1 MEYLRSFG
9 YHYGGILVDWSFAM
23 KNSFVGN
30 DAELI
35 VLKLVKN
42 ISVTRFSDSVF
53 FAEADGNFV
62 KLDFFEQRLLSEF
75 DGKNTLADI
84 TASRLES
91 GDTSIFD
98 RLITLIEKLN
108 ENDLLDPECAAG
120 LKKSAQKKAFYEKTL
135 AKKELKPSFLLALA
149 GKILSSIP
157 FLVIMTVLSLVTF
170 FTPSLKGVNIF
181 TSITQGTAGLGTAY
195 LLALFF
201 ILVFLFVILSLPAL
215 CSAADLAAKGI
226 TPCITLKN
234 KYGFFYLEASSAQ
247 IIGKGRTSS
256 LKHYAMMLLT
266 PFAVSGLTALLW
278 RLGVARPA
286 MAVMNVI
293 STACGL
299 IALSPIS
306 ASPLSMMTDF
316 FMPGSGKSFNYARKR
331 FIKDIFGVKK
341 LSPEA
346 ERMMIISS
354 ISLVWI
360 YFIYSYFWNV
370 AKSTMSYLFS
380 DIYSA
385 YTNGDI
391 ASVILIALTLLL
403 MITPAMAALAGF
415 IAIALGNIG
424 SVVATPL
431 VKMRDLAGTITA
443 KTVPATGEIMEF
455 LREIPLFA
463 ELKDED
469 LAELCKHIKLR
480 RFMKNSPI
488 VRQGDAGDNFY
499 TIVSGKAKIVVSG
512 NNGAEKTLG
521 TLSTG
526 DSFGETALIEKG
538 PRTASIITLSQ
549 TAVFEIS
556 REGFE
561 KFLASNTENR
571 EKITGKIRLGKMLL
585 ASSVFSFMS
594 QKQISYLIKNLKPE
608 RIKAGTTVF
617 KQGDEGNKFYLI
629 QEGNIHLERF
639 DNSLKTLDIILKPGN
654 FFGEIAL
661 VKNIP
666 RTASA
671 KTVSDSLL
679 FSLDKESFCSIIGS
693 TLSGGRELDSLINER
708 AAQLGEE
715 VIKSC
720 SRK

>member
-1 MEYLRSFG
+1 
-9 YHYGGILVDWSFAM
+9 M

-30 DAELI
+30 DAELT

-62 KLDFFEQRLLSEF
+62 KLDFLEQRLLSEF

-98 RLITLIEKLN
+98 KLITLIEKLN
-108 ENDLLDPECAAG
+108 ENDMLDPECAAE
-120 LKKSAQKKAFYEKTL
+120 LKKSAPKKAFYEKTL
-135 AKKELKPSFLLALA
+135 AKKDLKPSFLLALA

-157 FLVIMTVLSLVTF
+157 FLVIMLALSAVSFLS
-170 FTPSLKGVNIF
+170 PSLKGVNIF
-181 TSITQGTAGLGTAY
+181 TSITQGSAELGTAY

-201 ILVFLFVILSLPAL
+201 ILVFLFAILSLPAL
-215 CSAADLAAKGI
+215 FSAADLAAKGI
-226 TPCITLKN
+226 YPSITLKS
-234 KYGFFYLEASSAQ
+234 KCGFFYLEASSAQ
-247 IIGKGRTSS
+247 IIRKGRSAA
-256 LKHYAMMLLT
+256 LKHYVMMLLT

-278 RLGVARPA
+278 QLGFAKPA
-286 MAVMNVI
+286 MAVINVI

-299 IALSPIS
+299 VSLSPIS
-306 ASPLSMMTDF
+306 ASPLSMIIDF

-331 FIKDIFGVKK
+331 FLKDIFALNK
-341 LSPEA
+341 LSPDTEK
-346 ERMMIISS
+346 MMIVSS
-354 ISLVWI
+354 AGLVWI
-360 YFIYSYFWNV
+360 YFVYSYFWNV
-370 AKSTMSYLFS
+370 ARSTASHLFS

-385 YTNGDI
+385 YTSGDI
-391 ASVILIALTLLL
+391 VSVVLIALTFIL
-403 MITPAMAALAGF
+403 MITPAVAALAGF

-443 KTVPATGEIMEF
+443 KPVPATSEIIAF
-455 LREIPLFA
+455 LKEIPLFA
-463 ELKDED
+463 ELKDDD
-469 LAELCKHIKLR
+469 LAELCKYIKLR
-480 RFMKNSPI
+480 RFMKNSAI
-488 VRQGDAGDNFY
+488 VRQGDKGDDFY
-499 TIVSGKAKIVVSG
+499 TIVSGKAKIVLS
-512 NNGAEKTLG
+512 NSNGAEKILG

-526 DSFGETALIEKG
+526 DSFGETALIEKS
-538 PRTASIITLSQ
+538 PRTASIVTLTQ

-561 KFLASNTENR
+561 KFLASNAENR
-571 EKITGKIRLGKMLL
+571 EKITGKIRLGKMLI

-594 QKQISYLIKNLKPE
+594 QHQILQLMKELRPE
-608 RIKAGTTVF
+608 RIKAGEVVF
-617 KQGDEGNKFYLI
+617 KQGDEGNRFYII

-639 DNSLKTLDIILKPGN
+639 DNSVKTLDIILKPGN
-654 FFGEIAL
+654 FFGEMAL

-666 RTASA
+666 RTATA
-671 KTVSDSLL
+671 EAVSDSLL
-679 FSLDKESFCSIIGS
+679 YSLDKETFCTVIGS
-693 TLSGGRELDSLINER
+693 TLSGGRELDTLINKR
-708 AAQLGEE
+708 AAKLGEE
-715 VIKSC
+715 VMKSC

>member
-1 MEYLRSFG
+1 
-9 YHYGGILVDWSFAM
+9 M

-30 DAELI
+30 DAELT
-35 VLKLVKN
+35 VLKPVKN
-42 ISVTRFSDSVF
+42 LSVTRFSDSVF

-62 KLDFFEQRLLSEF
+62 KLDFLEQRLLSEF

-84 TASRLES
+84 TASRLDK
-91 GDTSIFD
+91 GDTSVFD
-98 RLITLIEKLN
+98 KLITLIEKLN
-108 ENDLLDPECAAG
+108 DNDLLDPECAAG
-120 LKKSAQKKAFYEKTL
+120 LKKSAHKKAFYEKTL
-135 AKKELKPSFLLALA
+135 AQKELKPTSLLALA
-149 GKILSSIP
+149 GKILTSLP
-157 FLVIMTVLSLVTF
+157 VLVIMLILSLISF
-170 FTPSLKGVNIF
+170 LAPSLKGVNIL
-181 TSITQGTAGLGTAY
+181 TSITQGATGLGTAY
-195 LLALFF
+195 ILALFF
-201 ILVFLFVILSLPAL
+201 ILVFLFVILSLPAVF
-215 CSAADLAAKGI
+215 SAADLAAHGI
-226 TPCITLKN
+226 TARLTLKN
-234 KYGFFYLEASSAQ
+234 KCGFFYLEASSAQ
-247 IIGKGRTSS
+247 IIGKGRADA
-256 LKHYAMMLLT
+256 LRHYAMILLT

-278 RLGVARPA
+278 QLEIARPM

-306 ASPLSMMTDF
+306 TSPLSMMVDF

-331 FIKDIFGVKK
+331 FIKDVFTLKK
-341 LSPEA
+341 VLPET
-346 ERMMIISS
+346 ERMMILSS
-354 ISLVWI
+354 FGLVWI
-360 YFIYSYFWNV
+360 YFVYSYFWSV

-380 DIYSA
+380 DF
-385 YTNGDI
+385 YTSYTGGDI
-391 ASVILIALTLLL
+391 VSGIFIALTLLL
-403 MITPAMAALAGF
+403 MITPAIAALAGF
-415 IAIALGNIG
+415 IAIACGNIG

-443 KTVPATGEIMEF
+443 KAVPATEEIIGF
-455 LREIPLFA
+455 LKEIPLFA
-463 ELKDED
+463 ELKEED
-469 LAELCKHIKLR
+469 LTELCRHIKLR

-499 TIVSGKAKIVVSG
+499 TIVSGKAKIVVTG
-512 NNGAEKTLG
+512 NNGAEKILG

-538 PRTASIITLSQ
+538 PRTASIITLTQ

-608 RIKAGTTVF
+608 KIKAGTVVF

-639 DNSLKTLDIILKPGN
+639 DNSLKTLDIVLKPGN
-654 FFGEIAL
+654 FFGEMAL

-666 RTASA
+666 RTATA
-671 KTVSDSLL
+671 EAVTDSLL
-679 FSLDKESFCSIIGS
+679 FTLDKESFCNVIGS

-708 AAQLGEE
+708 AEQLGEE
-715 VIKSC
+715 VMKSC

>member
-1 MEYLRSFG
+1 MN
-9 YHYGGILVDWSFAM
+9 
-23 KNSFVGN
+23 NSFVGH
-30 DAELI
+30 DAELT
-35 VLKLVKN
+35 VLKPVKN
-42 ISVTRFSDSVF
+42 LSVTRFSDSVF

-62 KLDFFEQRLLSEF
+62 KLDFLEQRLLSEF

-84 TASRLES
+84 TASRLEK
-91 GDTSIFD
+91 GDTSVFD

-120 LKKSAQKKAFYEKTL
+120 LKKSAHKKAFYEKTL
-135 AKKELKPSFLLALA
+135 AQKELKPSSFLALA
-149 GKILSSIP
+149 GKILTSLPVLIIMFILSVFS
-157 FLVIMTVLSLVTF
+157 FLA
-170 FTPSLKGVNIF
+170 PSLKGVNVL
-181 TSITQGTAGLGTAY
+181 TSVTHGAVGLGTAY

-201 ILVFLFVILSLPAL
+201 ILVFLFAILSLPAVF
-215 CSAADLAAKGI
+215 SAADLAAHGI
-226 TPCITLKN
+226 TPRLTLKN
-234 KYGFFYLEASSAQ
+234 KCGFFYLEASSAQ
-247 IIGKGRTSS
+247 IIGKGRAAA
-256 LKHYAMMLLT
+256 LKHYAMILLT

-278 RLGVARPA
+278 QSGIARPV

-293 STACGL
+293 SAACGL
-299 IALSPIS
+299 IALSPITT
-306 ASPLSMMTDF
+306 SPLSMIIDF

-331 FIKDIFGVKK
+331 FIKDIFGLSK
-341 LSPEA
+341 LSPET
-346 ERMMIISS
+346 ERMMILSS
-354 ISLVWI
+354 FGLVWI
-360 YFIYSYFWNV
+360 YFVYSYFWSV
-370 AKSTMSYLFS
+370 ARSTMSYLFS
-380 DIYSA
+380 DF
-385 YTNGDI
+385 YTSYTSGDI
-391 ASVILIALTLLL
+391 VSEILIALTLLL
-403 MITPAMAALAGF
+403 MITPAIAALTGF
-415 IAIALGNIG
+415 ITIALGNIG

-443 KTVPATGEIMEF
+443 KAVPATEEIIGF
-455 LREIPLFA
+455 LKEIPLFA
-463 ELKDED
+463 ELSDED
-469 LAELCKHIKLR
+469 LTELCKHIKLR

-488 VRQGDAGDNFY
+488 VRQGDKGDNFY
-499 TIVSGKAKIVVSG
+499 TIVSGKAKIVVTG
-512 NNGAEKTLG
+512 NNGVEKTLG

-561 KFLASNTENR
+561 KFLASNAENR

-608 RIKAGTTVF
+608 KIKAGTVVF

-654 FFGEIAL
+654 FFGEMAL

-666 RTASA
+666 RTATA
-671 KTVSDSLL
+671 EAVSDSIL
-679 FSLDKESFCSIIGS
+679 FTLDKESFCNVIGS
-693 TLSGGRELDSLINER
+693 TLSGGRELDSLINKR
-708 AAQLGEE
+708 AEQLGAE

-720 SRK
+720 SRN

>member
-1 MEYLRSFG
+1 
-9 YHYGGILVDWSFAM
+9 M

-30 DAELI
+30 DAELT
-35 VLKLVKN
+35 VLKPVKN
-42 ISVTRFSDSVF
+42 LSVTRFSDSVF

-62 KLDFFEQRLLSEF
+62 KLDFLEQRLLSAF

-84 TASRLES
+84 TASRLDK
-91 GDTSIFD
+91 GDTSVFD
-98 RLITLIEKLN
+98 KLITLIEKLN
-108 ENDLLDPECAAG
+108 DNDLLDPECAAG
-120 LKKSAQKKAFYEKTL
+120 LKKSAHKKAFYEKTL
-135 AKKELKPSFLLALA
+135 AQKELKPTSLLALA
-149 GKILSSIP
+149 GKILTSLP
-157 FLVIMTVLSLVTF
+157 VLVIMLILSLISF
-170 FTPSLKGVNIF
+170 LAPSLKGVNIL
-181 TSITQGTAGLGTAY
+181 TSITQGATGLGTAY
-195 LLALFF
+195 ILALFF
-201 ILVFLFVILSLPAL
+201 ILVFLFVILSLPAVF
-215 CSAADLAAKGI
+215 SAADLAAHGI
-226 TPCITLKN
+226 TARLTLKN
-234 KYGFFYLEASSAQ
+234 KCGFFYLEASSAQ
-247 IIGKGRTSS
+247 IIGKGRADA
-256 LKHYAMMLLT
+256 LRHYAMILLT

-278 RLGVARPA
+278 QLEIARPM

-306 ASPLSMMTDF
+306 TSPLSMMVDF

-331 FIKDIFGVKK
+331 FIKDVFTLKK
-341 LSPEA
+341 VSPET
-346 ERMMIISS
+346 ERMMILSS
-354 ISLVWI
+354 FGLVWI
-360 YFIYSYFWNV
+360 YFVYSYFWSV

-380 DIYSA
+380 DF
-385 YTNGDI
+385 YTSYTGGDI
-391 ASVILIALTLLL
+391 VSGIFIALTLLL
-403 MITPAMAALAGF
+403 MITPAIAALAGF
-415 IAIALGNIG
+415 IAIACGNIG

-443 KTVPATGEIMEF
+443 KAVPATEEIIGF
-455 LREIPLFA
+455 LKEIPLFA
-463 ELKDED
+463 ELKEED
-469 LAELCKHIKLR
+469 LTELCRHIKLR

-499 TIVSGKAKIVVSG
+499 TIVSGKAKIVVTG
-512 NNGAEKTLG
+512 NNGAEKILG

-526 DSFGETALIEKG
+526 DSFGETALIETG
-538 PRTASIITLSQ
+538 PRTASIITLTQ

-608 RIKAGTTVF
+608 RIKAGTVVF

-639 DNSLKTLDIILKPGN
+639 DNSLKTLDIVLKPGN
-654 FFGEIAL
+654 FFGEMAL

-666 RTASA
+666 RTATA
-671 KTVSDSLL
+671 EAVSDSLL
-679 FSLDKESFCSIIGS
+679 FTLDKESFCNVIGS

-708 AAQLGEE
+708 AEQLGEE
-715 VIKSC
+715 VMKSC

>member
-1 MEYLRSFG
+1 MN
-9 YHYGGILVDWSFAM
+9 
-23 KNSFVGN
+23 NSFVGH
-30 DAELI
+30 DAELT
-35 VLKLVKN
+35 VLKPVKN
-42 ISVTRFSDSVF
+42 LSVTRFSDSVF

-62 KLDFFEQRLLSEF
+62 KLDFLEQRLLSEF

-84 TASRLES
+84 TASRLEK
-91 GDTSIFD
+91 GDTSVFD

-120 LKKSAQKKAFYEKTL
+120 LKKSAHKKAFYEKTL
-135 AKKELKPSFLLALA
+135 AQKELKPSSFLALA
-149 GKILSSIP
+149 GKILTSLPVLIIMFILSVFS
-157 FLVIMTVLSLVTF
+157 FLA
-170 FTPSLKGVNIF
+170 PSLKGVNIL
-181 TSITQGTAGLGTAY
+181 TSVTHGAVGLGTAY

-201 ILVFLFVILSLPAL
+201 ILVFLFAILSLPAVF
-215 CSAADLAAKGI
+215 SAADLAAHGI
-226 TPCITLKN
+226 TPRLTLKN
-234 KYGFFYLEASSAQ
+234 KCGFFYLEASSAQ
-247 IIGKGRTSS
+247 IIGKGRAAA
-256 LKHYAMMLLT
+256 LKHYAMILLT

-278 RLGVARPA
+278 QSGIARPV

-293 STACGL
+293 SAACGL
-299 IALSPIS
+299 IALSPITT
-306 ASPLSMMTDF
+306 SPLSMIIDF

-331 FIKDIFGVKK
+331 FIKDIFGLSK
-341 LSPEA
+341 LSPET
-346 ERMMIISS
+346 ERMMILSS
-354 ISLVWI
+354 FGLVWI
-360 YFIYSYFWNV
+360 YFVYSYFWSV
-370 AKSTMSYLFS
+370 ARSTMSYLFS
-380 DIYSA
+380 DF
-385 YTNGDI
+385 YTSYTSGDI
-391 ASVILIALTLLL
+391 VSEILIALTLLL
-403 MITPAMAALAGF
+403 MLTPAIAALTGF
-415 IAIALGNIG
+415 ITIALGNIG

-443 KTVPATGEIMEF
+443 KAVPATEEIIGF
-455 LREIPLFA
+455 LKEIPLFA
-463 ELKDED
+463 ELSDED
-469 LAELCKHIKLR
+469 LTELCKHIKLR

-488 VRQGDAGDNFY
+488 VRQGDKGDNFY
-499 TIVSGKAKIVVSG
+499 TIVSGKAKIVVTG
-512 NNGAEKTLG
+512 NNGVEKTLG

-561 KFLASNTENR
+561 KFLASNAENR

-608 RIKAGTTVF
+608 KIKAGTVVF

-654 FFGEIAL
+654 FFGEMAL

-666 RTASA
+666 RTATA
-671 KTVSDSLL
+671 EAVSDSIL
-679 FSLDKESFCSIIGS
+679 FTLDKESFCNVIGS
-693 TLSGGRELDSLINER
+693 TLSGGRELDSLINKR
-708 AAQLGEE
+708 AEQLGAE

-720 SRK
+720 SRN

>member
-1 MEYLRSFG
+1 
-9 YHYGGILVDWSFAM
+9 M

-30 DAELI
+30 DAELT
-35 VLKLVKN
+35 VLKPVKN
-42 ISVTRFSDSVF
+42 LSVTRFSDSVF

-84 TASRLES
+84 TASRLEK
-91 GDTSIFD
+91 GDTSVFD
-98 RLITLIEKLN
+98 KLITLIEKLN
-108 ENDLLDPECAAG
+108 DNDLLDPECAAG
-120 LKKSAQKKAFYEKTL
+120 LKKSAHKHAFYEKTL
-135 AKKELKPSFLLALA
+135 AQKELKSSFLLAMA
-149 GKILSSIP
+149 GKILTSLP
-157 FLVIMTVLSLVTF
+157 VLAIMLILSLVSF
-170 FTPSLKGVNIF
+170 LAPSLKGVNIL
-181 TSITQGTAGLGTAY
+181 TSITQGTTGLGAAY
-195 LLALFF
+195 ILALFF
-201 ILVFLFVILSLPAL
+201 ILVFLFVILSLPAF
-215 CSAADLAAKGI
+215 CSAADLAAHGI
-226 TPCITLKN
+226 TPRITLKN
-234 KYGFFYLEASSAQ
+234 KCGFFYLEASSAQ
-247 IIGKGRTSS
+247 IIGKGRADA
-256 LKHYAMMLLT
+256 LKHYAMILLT

-278 RLGVARPA
+278 QLGIARPM

-306 ASPLSMMTDF
+306 TSPLSMIVDF
-316 FMPGSGKSFNYARKR
+316 FMPGSGKSFNYARKH
-331 FIKDIFGVKK
+331 FIKDVFALKK
-341 LSPEA
+341 VSPET
-346 ERMMIISS
+346 ERMMILSS
-354 ISLVWI
+354 FGLVWI
-360 YFIYSYFWNV
+360 YFVYSYFWSV

-380 DIYSA
+380 DF
-385 YTNGDI
+385 YTSYTSGDI
-391 ASVILIALTLLL
+391 VSGIFIALTLLL
-403 MITPAMAALAGF
+403 MITPAIAALAGF
-415 IAIALGNIG
+415 IAIACGNIG

-443 KTVPATGEIMEF
+443 KAVPATEEIIGF
-455 LREIPLFA
+455 LKEIPLFA
-463 ELKDED
+463 ELKEED
-469 LAELCKHIKLR
+469 LTELCKHIKLR

-538 PRTASIITLSQ
+538 PRTASIITMSQ

-561 KFLASNTENR
+561 KFLASNAENR

-608 RIKAGTTVF
+608 KIKAGTVVF

-654 FFGEIAL
+654 FFGEMAL

-666 RTASA
+666 RTATA
-671 KTVSDSLL
+671 EAVSDSLL
-679 FSLDKESFCSIIGS
+679 FTLDKESFCNVIGS

-708 AAQLGEE
+708 AQQLGKE
-715 VIKSC
+715 VMKSC
-720 SRK
+720 SRN

>member
-1 MEYLRSFG
+1 
-9 YHYGGILVDWSFAM
+9 M

-30 DAELI
+30 DAELT
-35 VLKLVKN
+35 VLKPVKN
-42 ISVTRFSDSVF
+42 LSVTRFSDSVF

-84 TASRLES
+84 TASRLEK
-91 GDTSIFD
+91 GDTSVFD
-98 RLITLIEKLN
+98 KLITLIEKLN
-108 ENDLLDPECAAG
+108 DNDLLDPECAAG
-120 LKKSAQKKAFYEKTL
+120 LKKSAHKNAFYEKML
-135 AKKELKPSFLLALA
+135 AQKELKPSFLLALA
-149 GKILSSIP
+149 GKILASLP
-157 FLVIMTVLSLVTF
+157 VLVIMLILSLVSF
-170 FTPSLKGVNIF
+170 LAPSLKGVNIL
-181 TSITQGTAGLGTAY
+181 TSITQGTTGLGTAY
-195 LLALFF
+195 ILALFF
-201 ILVFLFVILSLPAL
+201 ILVFLFVILSLPAF
-215 CSAADLAAKGI
+215 CSAADLAAHGI
-226 TPCITLKN
+226 TPRITLKN
-234 KYGFFYLEASSAQ
+234 KCGFFYLEASSAQ
-247 IIGKGRTSS
+247 IIGKGRADA
-256 LKHYAMMLLT
+256 LKHYVMILLT

-278 RLGVARPA
+278 QLGIARPM

-306 ASPLSMMTDF
+306 TSPLSMIVDF
-316 FMPGSGKSFNYARKR
+316 FMPGSGKSFNYARKH
-331 FIKDIFGVKK
+331 FIKDVFALKK
-341 LSPEA
+341 VSPET
-346 ERMMIISS
+346 ERMMILSS
-354 ISLVWI
+354 FGLVWI
-360 YFIYSYFWNV
+360 YFVYSYFWSV

-380 DIYSA
+380 DF
-385 YTNGDI
+385 YTSYTSGEI
-391 ASVILIALTLLL
+391 VSGIFIALTLLL
-403 MITPAMAALAGF
+403 MITPAIAALAGF
-415 IAIALGNIG
+415 IAIACGNIG

-443 KTVPATGEIMEF
+443 KAVPATEEIIGF
-455 LREIPLFA
+455 LKEIPLFA
-463 ELKDED
+463 ELKEED
-469 LAELCKHIKLR
+469 LTELCKHIKLR

-499 TIVSGKAKIVVSG
+499 TIVSGKAKIIVTG
-512 NNGAEKTLG
+512 NNGVEKTLG

-608 RIKAGTTVF
+608 KIKAGTVVF

-654 FFGEIAL
+654 FFGEMAL

-666 RTASA
+666 RTATA
-671 KTVSDSLL
+671 EAVSDSLL
-679 FSLDKESFCSIIGS
+679 FTLDKESFCNVIGS

-708 AAQLGEE
+708 AQQLGKE
-715 VIKSC
+715 VMKSC
-720 SRK
+720 SRN

>member
-1 MEYLRSFG
+1 MN
-9 YHYGGILVDWSFAM
+9 
-23 KNSFVGN
+23 NSFVGH
-30 DAELI
+30 DAELT
-35 VLKLVKN
+35 VLKPVKN
-42 ISVTRFSDSVF
+42 LSVTRFSDSVF

-62 KLDFFEQRLLSEF
+62 KLDFLEQRLLSEF

-84 TASRLES
+84 TASRLEK
-91 GDTSIFD
+91 GDTSVFD

-120 LKKSAQKKAFYEKTL
+120 LKKSAHKKAFYEKTL
-135 AKKELKPSFLLALA
+135 AQKELKPSSFLALA
-149 GKILSSIP
+149 GKILTSLPVLIIMFILSVFS
-157 FLVIMTVLSLVTF
+157 FLA
-170 FTPSLKGVNIF
+170 PSLKGVNIL
-181 TSITQGTAGLGTAY
+181 TSVTHGAVGLGTAY

-201 ILVFLFVILSLPAL
+201 ILVFLFAILSLPAVF
-215 CSAADLAAKGI
+215 SAADLAAHGI
-226 TPCITLKN
+226 TPRLTLKN
-234 KYGFFYLEASSAQ
+234 KCGFFYLEASSAQ
-247 IIGKGRTSS
+247 IIGKGRATA
-256 LKHYAMMLLT
+256 LKHYAMILLT

-278 RLGVARPA
+278 QSGIARPV

-293 STACGL
+293 SAACGL
-299 IALSPIS
+299 IALSPITT
-306 ASPLSMMTDF
+306 SPLSMIIDF

-331 FIKDIFGVKK
+331 FIKDIFGLSK
-341 LSPEA
+341 LSPET
-346 ERMMIISS
+346 ERMMILSS
-354 ISLVWI
+354 FGLVWI
-360 YFIYSYFWNV
+360 YFVYSYFWSV
-370 AKSTMSYLFS
+370 ARSTMSYLFS
-380 DIYSA
+380 DF
-385 YTNGDI
+385 YTSYTSGDI
-391 ASVILIALTLLL
+391 VSEILIALTLLL
-403 MITPAMAALAGF
+403 MITPAIAALTGF
-415 IAIALGNIG
+415 ITIALGNIG

-443 KTVPATGEIMEF
+443 KAVPATEEIIGF
-455 LREIPLFA
+455 LKEIPLFA
-463 ELKDED
+463 ELSDED
-469 LAELCKHIKLR
+469 LTELCKHIKLR

-488 VRQGDAGDNFY
+488 VRQGDKGDNFY
-499 TIVSGKAKIVVSG
+499 TIVSGKAKIVVTG
-512 NNGAEKTLG
+512 NNGVEKTLG

-561 KFLASNTENR
+561 KFLASNAENR

-608 RIKAGTTVF
+608 KIKAGTVVF

-654 FFGEIAL
+654 FFGEMAL

-666 RTASA
+666 RTATA
-671 KTVSDSLL
+671 EAVSDSIL
-679 FSLDKESFCSIIGS
+679 FTLDKESFCNVIGS
-693 TLSGGRELDSLINER
+693 TLSGGRELDSLINKR
-708 AAQLGEE
+708 AEQLGAE

-720 SRK
+720 SRN

>member
-1 MEYLRSFG
+1 
-9 YHYGGILVDWSFAM
+9 M

-30 DAELI
+30 DAELT
-35 VLKLVKN
+35 VLKPVKN
-42 ISVTRFSDSVF
+42 LSVTRFSDSVF

-62 KLDFFEQRLLSEF
+62 KLDFLEQRLLSEF

-84 TASRLES
+84 TASRLEK
-91 GDTSIFD
+91 GDTSVFD
-98 RLITLIEKLN
+98 KLITLIEKLN
-108 ENDLLDPECAAG
+108 DNDLLDPECAAG
-120 LKKSAQKKAFYEKTL
+120 LKKSAHKKAFYEKTL
-135 AKKELKPSFLLALA
+135 AQKELKPSLFLTLI
-149 GKILSSIP
+149 GKIITSLP
-157 FLVIMTVLSLVTF
+157 VLVIMLILSLVSF
-170 FTPSLKGVNIF
+170 LAPSLKGINIL

-195 LLALFF
+195 ILALFF
-201 ILVFLFVILSLPAL
+201 ILVFLFVILSLPAF
-215 CSAADLAAKGI
+215 CSAADLAAHGI
-226 TPCITLKN
+226 TPRITLKN
-234 KYGFFYLEASSAQ
+234 KCGFFYLEASSAQ
-247 IIGKGRTSS
+247 IIGKGRTAA
-256 LKHYAMMLLT
+256 LKHYAMILLT

-278 RLGVARPA
+278 QLGIARPM

-306 ASPLSMMTDF
+306 TSPLSMMVDF
-316 FMPGSGKSFNYARKR
+316 FMPGSGKSFNYARKH
-331 FIKDIFGVKK
+331 FIKDVFALKK
-341 LSPEA
+341 VSPET
-346 ERMMIISS
+346 ERMMILSS
-354 ISLVWI
+354 FGLVWI
-360 YFIYSYFWNV
+360 YFVYSYFWSV

-380 DIYSA
+380 DFY
-385 YTNGDI
+385 
-391 ASVILIALTLLL
+391 ASHTAGNITSEIFIALTLLL
-403 MITPAMAALAGF
+403 MITPAIAALAGF
-415 IAIALGNIG
+415 IAIACGNIG

-443 KTVPATGEIMEF
+443 KAVPATEEIIGF
-455 LREIPLFA
+455 LKEIPLFA
-463 ELKDED
+463 ELKEED
-469 LAELCKHIKLR
+469 LTELCKHIKLR

-499 TIVSGKAKIVVSG
+499 TIVSGKAKIVVTG
-512 NNGAEKTLG
+512 NNGVEKTLG

-549 TAVFEIS
+549 TAVFEIN

-608 RIKAGTTVF
+608 KIKAGTVVF

-654 FFGEIAL
+654 FFGEMAL

-666 RTASA
+666 RTATA
-671 KTVSDSLL
+671 EAVSDSLL
-679 FSLDKESFCSIIGS
+679 FTLDKESFCNVIGS

-708 AAQLGEE
+708 AQQLGEE
-715 VIKSC
+715 VMKSC
-720 SRK
+720 SRN

>member
-1 MEYLRSFG
+1 MN
-9 YHYGGILVDWSFAM
+9 
-23 KNSFVGN
+23 NSFVGH
-30 DAELI
+30 DAELT
-35 VLKLVKN
+35 VLKPVKN
-42 ISVTRFSDSVF
+42 LSVTRFSDSVF

-62 KLDFFEQRLLSEF
+62 KLDFLEQRLLSEF

-84 TASRLES
+84 TASRLEK
-91 GDTSIFD
+91 GDTSVFD

-108 ENDLLDPECAAG
+108 DNDLLDPECAAG
-120 LKKSAQKKAFYEKTL
+120 LKKSAHKKAFYEKTL
-135 AKKELKPSFLLALA
+135 AQKELKPSSFLALA
-149 GKILSSIP
+149 GKILTSLPVLIIMFILSVFS
-157 FLVIMTVLSLVTF
+157 FLA
-170 FTPSLKGVNIF
+170 PSLKGVNIL
-181 TSITQGTAGLGTAY
+181 TSVTHGAVGLGTAY

-201 ILVFLFVILSLPAL
+201 ILVFLFAILSLPAVF
-215 CSAADLAAKGI
+215 SAADLAAHGI
-226 TPCITLKN
+226 TPRLTLKN
-234 KYGFFYLEASSAQ
+234 KCGFFYLEASSAQ
-247 IIGKGRTSS
+247 IIGKGRAAA
-256 LKHYAMMLLT
+256 LKHYAMILLT

-278 RLGVARPA
+278 QSGIARPV

-293 STACGL
+293 SAACGL
-299 IALSPIS
+299 IALSPITT
-306 ASPLSMMTDF
+306 SPLSMIIDF

-331 FIKDIFGVKK
+331 FIKDIFGLSK
-341 LSPEA
+341 LSPET
-346 ERMMIISS
+346 ERMMILSS
-354 ISLVWI
+354 FGLVWI
-360 YFIYSYFWNV
+360 YFVYSYFWSV
-370 AKSTMSYLFS
+370 ARSTMSYLFS
-380 DIYSA
+380 DF
-385 YTNGDI
+385 YTSYTSGDI
-391 ASVILIALTLLL
+391 VSEILIALTLLL
-403 MITPAMAALAGF
+403 MLTPAIAALTGF
-415 IAIALGNIG
+415 ITIALGNIG

-443 KTVPATGEIMEF
+443 KAVPATEEIIGF
-455 LREIPLFA
+455 LKEIPLFA
-463 ELKDED
+463 ELSDED
-469 LAELCKHIKLR
+469 LTELCKHIKLR

-488 VRQGDAGDNFY
+488 VRQGDKGDNFY
-499 TIVSGKAKIVVSG
+499 TIVSGKAKIVVTG
-512 NNGAEKTLG
+512 NNGVEKTLG

-561 KFLASNTENR
+561 KFLASNAENR

-608 RIKAGTTVF
+608 KIKAGTVVF

-654 FFGEIAL
+654 FFGEMAL

-666 RTASA
+666 RTATA
-671 KTVSDSLL
+671 EAVSDSIL
-679 FSLDKESFCSIIGS
+679 FTLDKESFCNVIGS
-693 TLSGGRELDSLINER
+693 TLSGGRELDSLINKR
-708 AAQLGEE
+708 AEQLGAE

-720 SRK
+720 SRN

>member
-1 MEYLRSFG
+1 
-9 YHYGGILVDWSFAM
+9 M

-30 DAELI
+30 DAELT
-35 VLKLVKN
+35 VLKPVKN
-42 ISVTRFSDSVF
+42 LSVTRFSDSVF

-62 KLDFFEQRLLSEF
+62 KLDFLEQRLLSEF

-84 TASRLES
+84 TASRLDK
-91 GDTSIFD
+91 GDTSVFD
-98 RLITLIEKLN
+98 KLITLIEKLN
-108 ENDLLDPECAAG
+108 DSDLLDPECAAG
-120 LKKSAQKKAFYEKTL
+120 LKKSAHKHAFYEKTL
-135 AKKELKPSFLLALA
+135 AQKELKPSALLTLA
-149 GKILSSIP
+149 GKILTSLPI
-157 FLVIMTVLSLVTF
+157 LVIMLILSFISFLA
-170 FTPSLKGVNIF
+170 PSLKGVNIL
-181 TSITQGTAGLGTAY
+181 TSITQGTTELGTAY
-195 LLALFF
+195 ILALFF
-201 ILVFLFVILSLPAL
+201 ILVFLFVILSLPAIF
-215 CSAADLAAKGI
+215 SAADLAAHGI
-226 TPCITLKN
+226 TPRLTLKN
-234 KYGFFYLEASSAQ
+234 KCGFFYLEASSAQ
-247 IIGKGRTSS
+247 IIGKGRADA
-256 LKHYAMMLLT
+256 LKHYAMILLT

-278 RLGVARPA
+278 QFGIARPT

-306 ASPLSMMTDF
+306 TSPLSMMVDF

-331 FIKDIFGVKK
+331 FIKDVFALKK
-341 LSPEA
+341 VSPET
-346 ERMMIISS
+346 ERMMILSS
-354 ISLVWI
+354 FGLVWI
-360 YFIYSYFWNV
+360 YFVYSYFWSV

-380 DIYSA
+380 DF
-385 YTNGDI
+385 YTSYTQGDI
-391 ASVILIALTLLL
+391 TSEIFIALTLLL
-403 MITPAMAALAGF
+403 MITPAIAALAGF
-415 IAIALGNIG
+415 IAIAFGNIG

-443 KTVPATGEIMEF
+443 KAVPATEEIIGF
-455 LREIPLFA
+455 LKEIPLFA
-463 ELKDED
+463 ELKEED
-469 LAELCKHIKLR
+469 LTELCKHIKLR

-499 TIVSGKAKIVVSG
+499 TIVSGKAKIVVTG
-512 NNGAEKTLG
+512 NNGAEKILG

-538 PRTASIITLSQ
+538 PRTASIITLTQ

-608 RIKAGTTVF
+608 KIKAGTVVF

-654 FFGEIAL
+654 FFGEMAL

-666 RTASA
+666 RTATA
-671 KTVSDSLL
+671 EAVSDSLL
-679 FSLDKESFCSIIGS
+679 FTLDKESFCNVIGS

-708 AAQLGEE
+708 AEQLGEE

>member
-1 MEYLRSFG
+1 
-9 YHYGGILVDWSFAM
+9 M

-30 DAELI
+30 DAELT
-35 VLKLVKN
+35 VLKPVKN
-42 ISVTRFSDSVF
+42 LSITRFSDSVF

-62 KLDFFEQRLLSEF
+62 KLDFLEQRLLSEF

-84 TASRLES
+84 TASRLDK
-91 GDTSIFD
+91 GDTSVFD
-98 RLITLIEKLN
+98 KLITLIEKLN
-108 ENDLLDPECAAG
+108 DNDLLDPECAAG
-120 LKKSAQKKAFYEKTL
+120 LKKSAHKKAFYEKTL
-135 AKKELKPSFLLALA
+135 AQKKLKPSSILALA
-149 GKILSSIP
+149 GKILASLP
-157 FLVIMTVLSLVTF
+157 VLAIMLILSLVSF
-170 FTPSLKGVNIF
+170 LAPSLKGINIL
-181 TSITQGTAGLGTAY
+181 TSITQGTTGLGTAY

-201 ILVFLFVILSLPAL
+201 ILVFLFVILSLPAIF
-215 CSAADLAAKGI
+215 SAADLAAHGI
-226 TPCITLKN
+226 SPRLTLKN
-234 KYGFFYLEASSAQ
+234 KCGFFYLEASSAQ
-247 IIGKGRTSS
+247 IIGKGRTDA
-256 LKHYAMMLLT
+256 LKHYAMILLT

-278 RLGVARPA
+278 QAGIARPV

-306 ASPLSMMTDF
+306 TSPLSMIVDF
-316 FMPGSGKSFNYARKR
+316 FMPGSGKSFNYARKH
-331 FIKDIFGVKK
+331 FIKDVFALNKV
-341 LSPEA
+341 SPEK
-346 ERMMIISS
+346 ERMMILSS
-354 ISLVWI
+354 FGLVWI
-360 YFIYSYFWNV
+360 YFVYSYFWSV

-380 DIYSA
+380 DFYAS
-385 YTNGDI
+385 YTTGDI
-391 ASVILIALTLLL
+391 ASEIFIALTLLL
-403 MITPAMAALAGF
+403 MITPAVAALIGF
-415 IAIALGNIG
+415 ITIALGNIG

-443 KTVPATGEIMEF
+443 KAVPATEEIIGF
-455 LREIPLFA
+455 LKEIPLFA

-469 LAELCKHIKLR
+469 LTELCKHIKLR

-499 TIVSGKAKIVVSG
+499 TIVSGKAKIVVTG
-512 NNGAEKTLG
+512 NNGSEKILG

-561 KFLASNTENR
+561 KFLASNNENR
-571 EKITGKIRLGKMLL
+571 EKITAKIRLGKMLL

-608 RIKAGTTVF
+608 KIKAGTIVF

-654 FFGEIAL
+654 FFGEMAL

-666 RTASA
+666 RTATA
-671 KTVSDSLL
+671 EAVSDSVL
-679 FSLDKESFCSIIGS
+679 FTLDKESFCNVIGS

-708 AAQLGEE
+708 AEQLGEE

>member
-1 MEYLRSFG
+1 
-9 YHYGGILVDWSFAM
+9 M

-30 DAELI
+30 DAELT
-35 VLKLVKN
+35 VLKPVKN
-42 ISVTRFSDSVF
+42 LSVTRFSDSVF

-62 KLDFFEQRLLSEF
+62 KLDFLEQRLLSEF

-84 TASRLES
+84 TASRLDK
-91 GDTSIFD
+91 GDTSVFD
-98 RLITLIEKLN
+98 KLITLIEKLN
-108 ENDLLDPECAAG
+108 DNDLLDPECAAG
-120 LKKSAQKKAFYEKTL
+120 LKKSAHKKAFYEKTL
-135 AKKELKPSFLLALA
+135 AQKELKPTSLLALA
-149 GKILSSIP
+149 GKILTSLP
-157 FLVIMTVLSLVTF
+157 VLVIMLILSLISF
-170 FTPSLKGVNIF
+170 LAPSLKGVNIL
-181 TSITQGTAGLGTAY
+181 TSITQGATGLGTAY
-195 LLALFF
+195 ILALFF
-201 ILVFLFVILSLPAL
+201 ILVFLFVILSLPAVF
-215 CSAADLAAKGI
+215 SAADLAAHGI
-226 TPCITLKN
+226 TARLTLKN
-234 KYGFFYLEASSAQ
+234 KCGFFYLEASSAQ
-247 IIGKGRTSS
+247 IIGKGRADA
-256 LKHYAMMLLT
+256 LRHYAMILLT

-278 RLGVARPA
+278 QLEIARPM

-306 ASPLSMMTDF
+306 TSPLSMMVDF

-331 FIKDIFGVKK
+331 FIKDVFTLKK
-341 LSPEA
+341 VSPET
-346 ERMMIISS
+346 ERMMILSS
-354 ISLVWI
+354 FGLVWI
-360 YFIYSYFWNV
+360 YFVYSYFWSV

-380 DIYSA
+380 DF
-385 YTNGDI
+385 YTSYTGGDI
-391 ASVILIALTLLL
+391 VSGIFIALTLLL
-403 MITPAMAALAGF
+403 MITPAIAALAGF
-415 IAIALGNIG
+415 IAIACGNIG

-443 KTVPATGEIMEF
+443 KAVPATEEIIGF
-455 LREIPLFA
+455 LKEIPLFA
-463 ELKDED
+463 ELKEED
-469 LAELCKHIKLR
+469 LTELCRHIKLR

-499 TIVSGKAKIVVSG
+499 TIVSGKAKIVVTG
-512 NNGAEKTLG
+512 NNGAEKILG

-538 PRTASIITLSQ
+538 PRTASIITLTQ

-608 RIKAGTTVF
+608 RIKAGTVVF

-639 DNSLKTLDIILKPGN
+639 DNSLKTLDIVLKPGN
-654 FFGEIAL
+654 FFGEMAL

-666 RTASA
+666 RTATA
-671 KTVSDSLL
+671 EAVSDSLL
-679 FSLDKESFCSIIGS
+679 FTLDKESFCNVIGS

-708 AAQLGEE
+708 AEQLGEE
-715 VIKSC
+715 VMKSC

>member
-1 MEYLRSFG
+1 
-9 YHYGGILVDWSFAM
+9 M
-23 KNSFVGN
+23 KNSFVGH
-30 DAELI
+30 DAELT
-35 VLKLVKN
+35 VLKPVKN
-42 ISVTRFSDSVF
+42 LSVTRFSDSVF

-62 KLDFFEQRLLSEF
+62 KLDFLEQRLLSEF

-84 TASRLES
+84 TASRLEK
-91 GDTSIFD
+91 GDTSVFD
-98 RLITLIEKLN
+98 KLITLIEKLN
-108 ENDLLDPECAAG
+108 DNDLLDPECAAG
-120 LKKSAQKKAFYEKTL
+120 LKKSAHKKAFYEKTL
-135 AKKELKPSFLLALA
+135 TQKELKHSSILALA
-149 GKILSSIP
+149 GKILTSIP
-157 FLVIMTVLSLVTF
+157 VLAVMLILSLVSF
-170 FTPSLKGVNIF
+170 LAPSLKGVNIL
-181 TSITQGTAGLGTAY
+181 TSITRGATGLGTAY

-201 ILVFLFVILSLPAL
+201 ILVFLFVILSLPAIF
-215 CSAADLAAKGI
+215 SAADLAAHGI
-226 TPCITLKN
+226 KPRLILKN
-234 KYGFFYLEASSAQ
+234 KCGFFYLEASSAQ
-247 IIGKGRTSS
+247 IIGKGRTDA
-256 LKHYAMMLLT
+256 LKHYAMILLT

-278 RLGVARPA
+278 QAGIARPV

-306 ASPLSMMTDF
+306 TSPLSMIVDF
-316 FMPGSGKSFNYARKR
+316 FMPGSGKSFNYARKH
-331 FIKDIFGVKK
+331 FIKDVFALNKV
-341 LSPEA
+341 SPET
-346 ERMMIISS
+346 ERMMILSS
-354 ISLVWI
+354 FGLVWI
-360 YFIYSYFWNV
+360 YFVYSYFWSV
-370 AKSTMSYLFS
+370 ARSTMSYLFS
-380 DIYSA
+380 DF
-385 YTNGDI
+385 YTSYTGGDI
-391 ASVILIALTLLL
+391 VSEIFIALTLIL
-403 MITPAMAALAGF
+403 MITPAIAALVGF
-415 IAIALGNIG
+415 IAIACGNIG

-443 KTVPATGEIMEF
+443 KAVPATEEIIGF
-455 LREIPLFA
+455 LKEIPLFA
-463 ELKDED
+463 ELKEED
-469 LAELCKHIKLR
+469 LTELCKHIKLR

-512 NNGAEKTLG
+512 NNGAEKILG

-538 PRTASIITLSQ
+538 KRTASIVTLSQ

-561 KFLASNTENR
+561 KFLASNAENR

-608 RIKAGTTVF
+608 KIKAGTIVF

-654 FFGEIAL
+654 FFGEMAL

-666 RTASA
+666 RTATA
-671 KTVSDSLL
+671 EAVSDSLL
-679 FSLDKESFCSIIGS
+679 FTLDKESFCNIIGS

-708 AAQLGEE
+708 AEQLGEE
-715 VIKSC
+715 VMKSC

>member
-1 MEYLRSFG
+1 
-9 YHYGGILVDWSFAM
+9 M

-30 DAELI
+30 DAELT
-35 VLKLVKN
+35 VLKPVKN
-42 ISVTRFSDSVF
+42 LSVTRFSDSVF

-62 KLDFFEQRLLSEF
+62 KLDFLEQRLLSEF

-84 TASRLES
+84 TASRLEK
-91 GDTSIFD
+91 GDTSVFD
-98 RLITLIEKLN
+98 KLITLIEKLN
-108 ENDLLDPECAAG
+108 ENNLLDPECAAG
-120 LKKSAQKKAFYEKTL
+120 LKKSAHKKAFYEKTL
-135 AKKELKPSFLLALA
+135 VQKELKPSSLLVLA

-157 FLVIMTVLSLVTF
+157 VLVIMLILSLVSF
-170 FTPSLKGVNIF
+170 LAPSLKGVNIL
-181 TSITQGTAGLGTAY
+181 TSITQGTTELGTAY

-201 ILVFLFVILSLPAL
+201 ILVFLFVILSLPAIF
-215 CSAADLAAKGI
+215 SAADLAAHGI
-226 TPCITLKN
+226 SPRLTLKN
-234 KYGFFYLEASSAQ
+234 KCGFFYLEASSAQ
-247 IIGKGRTSS
+247 IIGKGRIDA
-256 LKHYAMMLLT
+256 LKHYAMILLT

-278 RLGVARPA
+278 QAGIARPV

-306 ASPLSMMTDF
+306 NSPLSMIVDF

-331 FIKDIFGVKK
+331 FIKDVFALNKV
-341 LSPEA
+341 SPEK
-346 ERMMIISS
+346 ERMMILSS
-354 ISLVWI
+354 FGLVWI
-360 YFIYSYFWNV
+360 YFVYSYFWSV

-380 DIYSA
+380 DF
-385 YTNGDI
+385 YTSYNSSDI
-391 ASVILIALTLLL
+391 ASEIFIALTLIL
-403 MITPAMAALAGF
+403 MITPAIAALIGF
-415 IAIALGNIG
+415 ITIACGNIG
-424 SVVATPL
+424 AVVATPL

-443 KTVPATGEIMEF
+443 KAVPATEEIIGF
-455 LREIPLFA
+455 LKEIPLFA
-463 ELKDED
+463 ELKEED
-469 LAELCKHIKLR
+469 LTELCKHIKLR

-499 TIVSGKAKIVVSG
+499 TIVSGKAKIVVTG
-512 NNGAEKTLG
+512 NNGAEKILG

-556 REGFE
+556 REGFD
-561 KFLASNTENR
+561 KFLASNAENR
-571 EKITGKIRLGKMLL
+571 EKITSKIRLGKMLL

-608 RIKAGTTVF
+608 KIKAGTVVF

-654 FFGEIAL
+654 FFGEMAL

-666 RTASA
+666 RTATA
-671 KTVSDSLL
+671 EAVSDSVL
-679 FSLDKESFCSIIGS
+679 FTLDKESFCNVIGS

-708 AAQLGEE
+708 AEQLGEE
-715 VIKSC
+715 VMKSC

>member
-1 MEYLRSFG
+1 
-9 YHYGGILVDWSFAM
+9 M

-30 DAELI
+30 DAELT
-35 VLKLVKN
+35 VLKPVKN
-42 ISVTRFSDSVF
+42 LSVTRFSDSVF

-84 TASRLES
+84 TASRLEK
-91 GDTSIFD
+91 GDTSVFD
-98 RLITLIEKLN
+98 KLITLIEKLN
-108 ENDLLDPECAAG
+108 DNDLLDPECVVG
-120 LKKSAQKKAFYEKTL
+120 LKKSAHKKAFYEKTL
-135 AKKELKPSFLLALA
+135 AQKELKPSLFLTLI
-149 GKILSSIP
+149 GKIITSLP
-157 FLVIMTVLSLVTF
+157 VMVIMLILSLVSF
-170 FTPSLKGVNIF
+170 LAPSLKGINIL

-195 LLALFF
+195 ILALFF
-201 ILVFLFVILSLPAL
+201 ILVFLFVILSLPAIF
-215 CSAADLAAKGI
+215 SAADLAAHGI
-226 TPCITLKN
+226 TPRITLKN
-234 KYGFFYLEASSAQ
+234 KCGFFYLEASSAQ
-247 IIGKGRTSS
+247 IIGKGRTAA
-256 LKHYAMMLLT
+256 LKHYAMILLT

-278 RLGVARPA
+278 QLGIARPM

-306 ASPLSMMTDF
+306 TSPLSMMVDF

-331 FIKDIFGVKK
+331 FIKDVFALKK
-341 LSPEA
+341 VSPET
-346 ERMMIISS
+346 ERMMILSS
-354 ISLVWI
+354 FGLVWI
-360 YFIYSYFWNV
+360 YFVYSYFWSV
-370 AKSTMSYLFS
+370 ARSTMSYLFS
-380 DIYSA
+380 DFYAS
-385 YTNGDI
+385 YTAGNI
-391 ASVILIALTLLL
+391 TSEIFIALTLLL
-403 MITPAMAALAGF
+403 MITPAVAALIGF
-415 IAIALGNIG
+415 VAIAFGNIG

-443 KTVPATGEIMEF
+443 KSVPATEEIIGF
-455 LREIPLFA
+455 LKEIPLFA
-463 ELKDED
+463 ELKEED
-469 LAELCKHIKLR
+469 LTELCKHIKLR

-499 TIVSGKAKIVVSG
+499 TIVSGKAKIIVTG
-512 NNGAEKTLG
+512 NNGVEKTLG

-561 KFLASNTENR
+561 KFLASDTENR

-608 RIKAGTTVF
+608 RIKAGTVVF

-629 QEGNIHLERF
+629 QEGSIHLERF

-654 FFGEIAL
+654 FFGEMAL

-666 RTASA
+666 RTATA
-671 KTVSDSLL
+671 EAISDSIL
-679 FSLDKESFCSIIGS
+679 FSLDKESFCNVMGS
-693 TLSGGRELDSLINER
+693 TLSGGRELDSLINKR
-708 AAQLGEE
+708 AEQLGEE

-720 SRK
+720 SQN

>member
-1 MEYLRSFG
+1 MN
-9 YHYGGILVDWSFAM
+9 
-23 KNSFVGN
+23 NSFVGN
-30 DAELI
+30 DAELT
-35 VLKLVKN
+35 VLKPVKN
-42 ISVTRFSDSVF
+42 LSVTRFSDSVF

-84 TASRLES
+84 TASRLEK
-91 GDTSIFD
+91 GDTSVFD
-98 RLITLIEKLN
+98 KLITLIEKLN
-108 ENDLLDPECAAG
+108 DNDLLDPECAAG
-120 LKKSAQKKAFYEKTL
+120 LKKSAHKKAFYEKTL
-135 AKKELKPSFLLALA
+135 AQKELKPSFLLALA
-149 GKILSSIP
+149 GKILTSLP
-157 FLVIMTVLSLVTF
+157 VLFIMLILSLISF
-170 FTPSLKGVNIF
+170 LAPSLKGVNIL
-181 TSITQGTAGLGTAY
+181 TSITQGATGLGTAY
-195 LLALFF
+195 ILALFF
-201 ILVFLFVILSLPAL
+201 ILVFLFVILSLPAIF
-215 CSAADLAAKGI
+215 SAADLAAHGI
-226 TPCITLKN
+226 TPRLTLKN
-234 KYGFFYLEASSAQ
+234 KCGFFYLEASSAQ
-247 IIGKGRTSS
+247 IIGKGRADA
-256 LKHYAMMLLT
+256 LKHYAMILLT

-278 RLGVARPA
+278 QLGIARPM

-306 ASPLSMMTDF
+306 TSPLSMIVDF
-316 FMPGSGKSFNYARKR
+316 FMPGSGKSFNYARKH
-331 FIKDIFGVKK
+331 FIKDVFALKK
-341 LSPEA
+341 VSPET
-346 ERMMIISS
+346 ERMMILSS
-354 ISLVWI
+354 FGLVWI
-360 YFIYSYFWNV
+360 YFVYSYFWSV

-380 DIYSA
+380 DF
-385 YTNGDI
+385 YTSYTSGDI
-391 ASVILIALTLLL
+391 VSGIFIALTLLL
-403 MITPAMAALAGF
+403 MITPAIAALAGF
-415 IAIALGNIG
+415 IAIACGNIG

-443 KTVPATGEIMEF
+443 KAVPATEEIIGF
-455 LREIPLFA
+455 LKEIPLFA
-463 ELKDED
+463 ELKEED
-469 LAELCKHIKLR
+469 LTELCKHIKLR

-499 TIVSGKAKIVVSG
+499 TIVSGKAKIVVTG
-512 NNGAEKTLG
+512 NNGVEKTLG

-538 PRTASIITLSQ
+538 PRTASIVTLSQ

-561 KFLASNTENR
+561 KFLASNNENR

-608 RIKAGTTVF
+608 KIKAGTVVF

-654 FFGEIAL
+654 FFGEMAL

-666 RTASA
+666 RTATA
-671 KTVSDSLL
+671 EAVSDSLL
-679 FSLDKESFCSIIGS
+679 FTLDKESFCNVIGS

-708 AAQLGEE
+708 AQQLGKE
-715 VIKSC
+715 VMKSC
-720 SRK
+720 SRN

>member
-1 MEYLRSFG
+1 
-9 YHYGGILVDWSFAM
+9 M

-30 DAELI
+30 DAELT
-35 VLKLVKN
+35 VLKPVKN
-42 ISVTRFSDSVF
+42 LSVTRFSDSVF

-62 KLDFFEQRLLSEF
+62 KLDFLEQRLLSEF

-84 TASRLES
+84 TASRLDK
-91 GDTSIFD
+91 GDTSVFD
-98 RLITLIEKLN
+98 KLITLIEKLN
-108 ENDLLDPECAAG
+108 DNDLLDPECAAG
-120 LKKSAQKKAFYEKTL
+120 LKKSAHKKAFYEKTL
-135 AKKELKPSFLLALA
+135 AQKELKPTSLLALA
-149 GKILSSIP
+149 GKILTSLP
-157 FLVIMTVLSLVTF
+157 VLVIMLILSLISF
-170 FTPSLKGVNIF
+170 LAPSLKGVNIL
-181 TSITQGTAGLGTAY
+181 TSITQGATGLGTAY
-195 LLALFF
+195 ILALFF
-201 ILVFLFVILSLPAL
+201 ILVFLFVILSLPAVF
-215 CSAADLAAKGI
+215 SAADLAAHGI
-226 TPCITLKN
+226 TARLTLKN
-234 KYGFFYLEASSAQ
+234 KCGFFYLEASSAQ
-247 IIGKGRTSS
+247 IIGKGRADA
-256 LKHYAMMLLT
+256 LRHYAMILLT

-278 RLGVARPA
+278 QLEIARPM

-306 ASPLSMMTDF
+306 TSPLSMMVDF

-331 FIKDIFGVKK
+331 FIKDVFTLKK
-341 LSPEA
+341 VSPET
-346 ERMMIISS
+346 ERMMILSS
-354 ISLVWI
+354 FGLVWI
-360 YFIYSYFWNV
+360 YFVYSYFWSV

-380 DIYSA
+380 DF
-385 YTNGDI
+385 YTSYTGGDI
-391 ASVILIALTLLL
+391 VSGIFIALTLLL
-403 MITPAMAALAGF
+403 MITPAIAALAGF
-415 IAIALGNIG
+415 IAIACGNIG

-443 KTVPATGEIMEF
+443 KAVPATEEIIGF
-455 LREIPLFA
+455 LKEIPLFA
-463 ELKDED
+463 ELKEED
-469 LAELCKHIKLR
+469 LTELCRHIKLR

-499 TIVSGKAKIVVSG
+499 TIVSGKAKIVVTG
-512 NNGAEKTLG
+512 NNGAEKILG

-538 PRTASIITLSQ
+538 PRTASIITLTQ

-608 RIKAGTTVF
+608 KIKAGTVVF

-639 DNSLKTLDIILKPGN
+639 DNSLKTLDIVLKPGN
-654 FFGEIAL
+654 FFGEMAL

-666 RTASA
+666 RTATA
-671 KTVSDSLL
+671 EAVTDSLL
-679 FSLDKESFCSIIGS
+679 FTLDKESFCNVIGS

-708 AAQLGEE
+708 AEQLGEE
-715 VIKSC
+715 VMKSC